1 MPFPPP
7 RLARRRVMEQQRGRH
22 ERNHPGGHGGIGGRR
37 PVGRRRGAEPLTLG
51 VSVGLGNVAM
61 EIAVREARAQG
72 LDVKLVEF
80 SDYISQNEGVNDGSL
95 DANYYQHLPYLESMI
110 AAKGYKLVPIAL
122 GYVAD
127 GDLFQAPRAGRAAR
141 GRGHRLPQ

>member
-1 MPFPPP
+1 M
-7 RLARRRVMEQQRGRH
+7 
-22 ERNHPGGHGGIGGRR
+22 
-37 PVGRRRGAEPLTLG
+37 
-51 VSVGLGNVAM
+51 SVGLGNVAM

-122 GYVAD
+122 GYTSRMAIYSRST
-127 GDLFQAPRAGRAAR
+127 ARWPSCPRARPSPTPMIPSIPAM
-141 GRGHRLPQ
+141 PC

>member
-1 MPFPPP
+1 M
-7 RLARRRVMEQQRGRH
+7 
-22 ERNHPGGHGGIGGRR
+22 
-37 PVGRRRGAEPLTLG
+37 
-51 VSVGLGNVAM
+51 SVGLGNVAM

-110 AAKGYKLVPIAL
+110 AAKGYKLVPVAL
-122 GYVAD
+122 GYRRGWRSIPKHRALAELPD
-127 GDLFQAPRAGRAAR
+127 GAAIAYPMIR
-141 GRGHRLPQ
+141 STPATPC

>member
-1 MPFPPP
+1 MPFAAPPGG
-7 RLARRRVMEQQRGRH
+7 AATAVMEQQRGRH
-22 ERNHPGGHGGIGGRR
+22 ERNHPGGHGGIGA
-37 PVGRRRGAEPLTLG
+37 VALLRRRGARRKPLTLG

-95 DANYYQHLPYLESMI
+95 DANYYQHLPTWK
-110 AAKGYKLVPIAL
+110 A
-122 GYVAD
+122 
-127 GDLFQAPRAGRAAR
+127 
-141 GRGHRLPQ
+141 

>member
-1 MPFPPP
+1 MKGII
-7 RLARRRVMEQQRGRH
+7 RAGMAALAAVALL
-22 ERNHPGGHGGIGGRR
+22 
-37 PVGRRRGAEPLTLG
+37 RRGAR
-51 VSVGLGNVAM
+51 
-61 EIAVREARAQG
+61 REAADAGRVGGPGQCGDGNRGARGAGTG

-122 GYVAD
+122 GYTSRMAIYSKKHRA
-127 GDLFQAPRAGRAAR
+127 LAELPRARPSPTPMIPSIPAM
-141 GRGHRLPQ
+141 PC